1 MAVKV
6 INSATVREDAVAGY
20 EKNKNGVMVPVF
32 RGGMESNFN
41 GGKDQMVM
49 LNVKPEVANGDI
61 NELAYRAKNEREEN
75 AGKAK
80 NAADAPSTAAL
91 EAFFGKYYIDLQR
104 QAKEAGDLTSLIAN
118 EVTDFNMD
126 KTVTV
131 RDYEPFRGQMKTV
144 SGVNDAVPLLQQNT
158 GNTDTFS
165 LEIKAVGWKDT
176 LDNLLYNKFWSM
188 DKVVQAAADAYTDA
202 KNAATAGVII
212 GTTYDA
218 SQKQAYTAV
227 SGQTADENRY
237 DALLAGYKKLKGL
250 KDIYTKRSIP
260 VPSVSIL
267 CNSAD
272 TWALEGIIRGQLN
285 ENGGGARGSN
295 RRALPINQIIEYD
308 HGINDGFTI
317 GKELASFPGVTA
329 GKCYL
334 FVPGVMMIGNKRPL
348 TMETGMGSPLELSTE
363 ERAWYGVF
371 GGFYKQF
378 LGTSFVGATCGDG
391 YGYIVEVALT

>member
-32 RGGMESNFN
+32 RGGMEANLN
-41 GGKDQMVM
+41 GGNELVSM
-49 LNVKPEVANGDI
+49 LNIKPEIANGDI

-188 DKVVQAAADAYTDA
+188 DKVVKAAADAYTDA

-212 GTTYDA
+212 GTTYAA
-218 SQKQAYTAV
+218 SQKQAYTTVA
-227 SGQTADENRY
+227 GQTADENRY

-295 RRALPINQIIEYD
+295 RRALPINQIIEFD

-317 GKELASFPGVTA
+317 GKELVSLPGCTA
-329 GKCYL
+329 GTVYM

-363 ERAWYGVF
+363 ERAWYSVF

-378 LGTSFVGATCGDG
+378 LGTSFVGSTCGTG
-391 YGYIVEVALT
+391 YGYIVEVKIA

>member
-1 MAVKV
+1 
-6 INSATVREDAVAGY
+6 
-20 EKNKNGVMVPVF
+20 
-32 RGGMESNFN
+32 
-41 GGKDQMVM
+41 M

-188 DKVVQAAADAYTDA
+188 DKVVKAAADAYTDA

-212 GTTYDA
+212 GTTYDT

-295 RRALPINQIIEYD
+295 RRALPINQIIEFD

-317 GKELASFPGVTA
+317 GKELVSLPGCTA
-329 GKCYL
+329 GTVYM

-363 ERAWYGVF
+363 ERAWYSVF

-378 LGTSFVGATCGDG
+378 LGTSFVGSTCGAG
-391 YGYIVEVALT
+391 YGYIVEVKIA